1 MVTLDQ
7 IEGTFLV
14 SLMTSTVISD
24 NYYLGI
30 ILTNDTMARLISAN
44 LPSLPVVSQLFKSS
58 VRNALALL

>member
-44 LPSLPVVSQLFKSS
+44 FSSLPVVSQLFKSS